1 MGYRNL
7 KNKLRQKYGCRCML
21 CKRKL
26 PLKAT
31 TFHHILPLSKGGKST
46 EENGS
51 LLCKEC
57 QIILHTFDYEEEG
70 YKKLTKIILKN
81 KGRN

>member
-1 MGYRNL
+1 MAYKNL
-7 KNKLRQKYGCRCML
+7 KNKLRKKYGCRCML

-57 QIILHTFDYEEEG
+57 QSIIHIFSYEEDG
-70 YKKLTKIILKN
+70 YKKLTKRILKN
-81 KGRN
+81 KGS